1 MFITSQ
7 YIDHQ
12 NAIIQLFEIK
22 NTENLHQKASFWPFI
37 NTYPQYQQP
46 IVIVIIYLF
55 FIKWKEKIEDD

>member
-22 NTENLHQKASFWPFI
+22 NTENLHQKASF
-37 NTYPQYQQP
+37 
-46 IVIVIIYLF
+46 
-55 FIKWKEKIEDD
+55 

>member
-1 MFITSQ
+1 MFITLQ

-22 NTENLHQKASFWPFI
+22 NTENLHQKTSFRPLI

-55 FIKWKEKIEDD
+55 FIK

>member
-1 MFITSQ
+1 MFITLQ

-22 NTENLHQKASFWPFI
+22 NMENLHQKVSFWPLI